1 MAEFDPTQ
9 SSVEYG
15 ESLLA
20 SRQKERGKWN
30 NRSRKI
36 KTFKKV
42 LGAIG
47 VADMFLAK
55 NARKKVETF
64 TNNLNAEKA
73 HQLSNY
79 KQASAFNTELNKYR
93 TENPSIN
100 FADSDQYVKGGLIYN
115 AVSNKHA
122 DDTRS
127 RYATGIQNSFVDSD
141 GIELED
147 ASARWQKEIERR
159 TDNSIKSL
167 QASYNKYK
175 GYLDTTDIAIKSQY
189 KQILDQGTNDLLSAN
204 NTSSIRK
211 MFNKFGITDKNT
223 STLTEIEKGGVKANI
238 NPKLVEQYKKAFND
252 NAERFEKYKEWLD
265 TEDKGYKL
273 NEPDIEIDAGGN
285 DKLKN
290 FSTFKE
296 PADLV
301 ARTFRLVKKDKV
313 QTDTFTT
320 NKSQNLIDLTNM
332 KDANN
337 ETPLKGMDIDGN
349 DDVSLI
355 DIWGKLGRESKR
367 KLLNNIKYNYA
378 DQLKLDEDRA
388 EKLGETLKASG
399 SMEEILEHTKTALL
413 DTVSYDIK
421 KGEYNV
427 TRYVDLDRLKKQEGK
442 EVDKP
447 LTIKLN
453 NQLVT
458 PVVVAQ
464 LYADQVT
471 NDPLISIS
479 KRLDLLEQTRNKI
492 LEEGGSQAFVEEFNT
507 ILKRLGVDEAQSTV
521 EEITYTQVDIDS
533 GRAAN
538 LEQTKEIRKVI
549 SSMETDS
556 KSSTAL
562 KRLRRELSAA
572 EYNII
577 KENSDKANAFLKSF
591 ENQFGKLDVINY
603 YAEPFTAPVI
613 PYAKLQEQQLF
624 NLNPE
629 RVQNFL
635 DNYDFASTE
644 VKKKKID
651 RKIDVEP
658 TEKFLKDVKNRE
670 GFRNKV
676 YLDGEGILTVGFGH
690 KLVGEEKIKYKVGDR
705 VPDNILNEWLK
716 KDSKTAWLGAL
727 KQSED
732 LGIEDLDFIDSLA
745 SVNYQLGTSWFKIHK
760 KTWKFLQNREYDEA
774 AVEAADSDWFKQT
787 PTRVE
792 DFQAAIRNL

>member
-1 MAEFDPTQ
+1 MAEFDNNQ
-9 SSVEYG
+9 SAIQYG

-20 SRQKERGKWN
+20 SRENERKKQ
-30 NRSRKI
+30 RKR
-36 KTFKKV
+36 KKRIDRV
-42 LGAIG
+42 NIALAG
-47 VADMFLAK
+47 VSIADSFLTR
-55 NARKKVETF
+55 NARKKVSTF

-73 HQLSNY
+73 HELSNY

-100 FADSDQYVKGGLIYN
+100 FADSDQYKQGGLIYN

-127 RYATGIQNSFVDSD
+127 RYATGLQNSFIDSD

-147 ASARWQKEIERR
+147 ASAKWQKEIERR
-159 TDNSIKSL
+159 TDNSIESL
-167 QASYNKYK
+167 QALYNKHK

-238 NPKLVEQYKKAFND
+238 NPKLVEQYKKAFKD
-252 NAERFEKYKEWLD
+252 NAERFETYKEWLD

-273 NEPDIEIDAGGN
+273 NEPDIEIEVGSRAT
-285 DKLKN
+285 LKN
-290 FSTFKE
+290 FSNFKE
-296 PADLV
+296 PAALV
-301 ARTFRLVKKDKV
+301 ARTFRLVIRDKV

-378 DQLKLDEDRA
+378 DQLKLDEGRA

-399 SMEEILEHTKTALL
+399 SLEEIVEHTKTALL
-413 DTVSYDIK
+413 ETVSYDIK
-421 KGEYNV
+421 KDEYNV
-427 TRYVDLDRLKKQEGK
+427 TRYEDLDRLKKQEG
-442 EVDKP
+442 EEIDKP
-447 LTIKLN
+447 LTINIKGHGLK
-453 NQLVT
+453 T
-458 PVVVAQ
+458 PVDFADEYKTTFYNPKISNSVKVEQLKTLRNSFAQ
-464 LYADQVT
+464 ESNGTEFLQ
-471 NDPLISIS
+471 
-479 KRLDLLEQTRNKI
+479 
-492 LEEGGSQAFVEEFNT
+492 EFNT
-507 ILKRLGVDEAQSTV
+507 ILKRAGIEETEST
-521 EEITYTQVDIDS
+521 EEERTYSQADIES
-533 GRAAN
+533 GQAEN
-538 LEQTKEIRKVI
+538 LEKTQDIRTTL
-549 SSMETDS
+549 SLMEKAKIPLPT
-556 KSSTAL
+556 L
-562 KRLRRELSAA
+562 KRLKREKSAA
-572 EYNII
+572 EYNVL

-591 ENQFGKLDVINY
+591 ENQFGSLTLKTS
-603 YAEPFTAPVI
+603 PQ
-613 PYAKLQEQQLF
+613 PYSRFVMPNEASYEQQLF
-624 NLNPE
+624 TLDPE

-635 DNYDFASTE
+635 DNYDFTSTE
-644 VKKKKID
+644 VKKKRID

-658 TEKFLKDVKNRE
+658 TKKFLKDVEDRE

-676 YLDGEGILTVGFGH
+676 YLDGEGIPTVGFGH
-690 KLVGEEKIKYKVGDR
+690 KLVGEEKTKYKVGDR
-705 VPDNILNEWLK
+705 VPNNILNEWLVQ
-716 KDSKTAWLGAL
+716 DSKTAWLGAL

-760 KTWKFLQNREYDEA
+760 KTWKFLQDKEYDEA

>member
-1 MAEFDPTQ
+1 MAEFDKNQ
-9 SSVEYG
+9 SAIQYG

-20 SRQKERGKWN
+20 SREQERKKQ
-30 NRSRKI
+30 RKR
-36 KTFKKV
+36 KKRIDRV
-42 LGAIG
+42 NMALAG
-47 VADMFLAK
+47 VSIADSFLTRNAK
-55 NARKKVETF
+55 KKVETF

-73 HQLSNY
+73 HELSNY
-79 KQASAFNTELNKYR
+79 KQATDFNTELNKYR

-147 ASARWQKEIERR
+147 ASTRWQKEIERR

-238 NPKLVEQYKKAFND
+238 NPKLVEQYKKAFKD

-367 KLLNNIKYNYA
+367 KLLNNIKINYG
-378 DQLKLDEDRA
+378 DQLKLDEKQARIA
-388 EKLGETLKASG
+388 GETLKASG
-399 SMEEILEHTKTALL
+399 SLEEIVEHTKTALL
-413 DTVSYDIK
+413 ETVSYDIK

-427 TRYVDLDRLKKQEGK
+427 TRYEDLDRVKKQEG
-442 EVDKP
+442 EEIDKP
-447 LTIKLN
+447 LTIKFK

-464 LYADQVT
+464 LYVDQVT

-479 KRLDLLEQTRNKI
+479 ERLDLLEQTRNKI
-492 LEEGGSQAFVEEFNT
+492 LEAEGSQEFVEEFNT
-507 ILKRLGVDEAQSTV
+507 ILKRLGVDEAESTE
-521 EEITYTQVDIDS
+521 EEITYSQADIES
-533 GRAAN
+533 GRAEN
-538 LEQTKEIRKVI
+538 LEKTRDIRETLDE
-549 SSMETDS
+549 MEKD
-556 KSSTAL
+556 KIPLPEL
-562 KRLRRELSAA
+562 KRLKREKSAA
-572 EYNII
+572 EYNVL

-591 ENQFGKLDVINY
+591 ENQFGSLTLK
-603 YAEPFTAPVI
+603 PSPQ
-613 PYAKLQEQQLF
+613 PYASYVMPAKASYEQQLF
-624 NLNPE
+624 NLDPE

-635 DNYDFASTE
+635 DNYDFTSTE
-644 VKKKKID
+644 VKKKMID

-670 GFRNKV
+670 NFRNKV
-676 YLDGEGILTVGFGH
+676 YLDSLGIPTVGFGH

-760 KTWKFLQNREYDEA
+760 KTWKFLQNKEYDEA